1 MLVEYGATINI
12 PTTPEVLSVTKHY
25 RYIDKEDN
33 ILFSCWF
40 DRVNNIIRFPRDLYK
55 FYQHLAP
62 LGFELDFNTTSNPT
76 KKYVKLTTLQLKEFQ
91 KPIAQEVTHKLKKD
105 YNVVLNA
112 ETGLG
117 KSYLV
122 PYFISELQ
130 QRTLVLV
137 DRTTLAKQMFDEIT
151 ANSDADVKI
160 LKNSCQLTD
169 INIATIQMLIRNP
182 ELMERI
188 RKEIGFVIVDEC
200 HFVSVNTFTDVVQSI
215 PSKYRL
221 GLSATPTRSDGMTEV
236 IYDVMGRSMVI
247 GKNPNALQVGIH
259 RVFIPS
265 FFSSGTKD
273 YKKKLAGFLKV
284 NKKSITDIIGYCIE
298 DNRSVCL
305 AVDIKEVQY
314 FFQDILNTLGIPS
327 EVVNSDIN
335 VNTRAKIFSSVNS
348 EKTKVLIGMAVL
360 EKGVSIPRLDTIVH
374 LSGAGTKEKVNQLMG
389 RLKRDHPDKRPPLLI
404 DLCFLG
410 NLEKQQNVRLQEYK
424 HMGVPVKRFEFDR
437 YLRLWKVRNQRK
449 EANG

>member
-1 MLVEYGATINI
+1 MQIEYSATINI
-12 PTTPEVLSVTKHY
+12 PSTPEVLAATRYY
-25 RYIDKEDN
+25 RYIDKEEN
-33 ILFSCWF
+33 ILFSCVF
-40 DRVNNIIRFPRDLYK
+40 DKNKDVIRFPRDLYK

-62 LGFELDFNTTSNPT
+62 LGFELYFNTKSNPP

-91 KPIAQEVTHKLKKD
+91 KPIAQEVTNKLKKD

-130 QRTLVLV
+130 ERTLILV

-151 ANSDADVKI
+151 KNSNADVKI

-169 INIATIQMLIRNP
+169 VNIATIQMLLKNP
-182 ELMERI
+182 ELMGRI

-200 HFVSVNTFTDVVQSI
+200 HFISVNTFTDIVQSI

-221 GLSATPTRSDGMTEV
+221 GLSATPTRSDGMTQV
-236 IYDVMGRSMVI
+236 IHDVMGSSTVI
-247 GKNPNALQVGIH
+247 GKNPDALQVGVH
-259 RVFIPS
+259 RVHIPS
-265 FFSSGTKD
+265 YFKSGATD
-273 YKKKLAGFLKV
+273 YKKKLARFLKS
-284 NKKSITDIIGYCIE
+284 NKDPILNIIKATQTD
-298 DNRSVCL
+298 DRSVCL

-314 FFQDILNTLGIPS
+314 FFQDVLNILEIPA
-327 EVVNSDIN
+327 EVVNSDID
-335 VNTRAKIFSSVNS
+335 VNTRAEIFNSVNS
-348 EKTKVLIGMAVL
+348 GRVKVLIGLAVL

-389 RLKRDHPDKRPPLLI
+389 RLKREHPDKNPPILI
-404 DLCFLG
+404 DLCFAG
-410 NLEKQQNVRLQEYK
+410 NLERQQGIRLQEYK
-424 HMGVPVKRFEFDR
+424 NMGVPIKRFELDK
-437 YLRLWKVRNQRK
+437 YLRLWRVRNRRK
-449 EANG
+449 EVNG